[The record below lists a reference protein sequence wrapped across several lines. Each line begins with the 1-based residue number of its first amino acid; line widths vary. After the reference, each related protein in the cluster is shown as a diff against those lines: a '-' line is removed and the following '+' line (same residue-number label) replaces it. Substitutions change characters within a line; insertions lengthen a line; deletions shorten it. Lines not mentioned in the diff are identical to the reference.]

1 MPVATFVALPNLKSC
16 RSVLICTNVGS
27 RDPQIAPT
35 WTQAE
40 SQRRLD
46 TPECTRDTFAS
57 TSYFSQRRLAE
68 TFRYSQWH
76 DRGALVGLVLT
87 LGFVQL
93 KALAVIS
100 ANSNLQPLDSRDRPR
115 TILISRPVHGIP
127 SFFCICSRET
137 PLVSG

>member
-27 RDPQIAPT
+27 RDRQIAPT

-40 SQRRLD
+40 WQRRLD
-46 TPECTRDTFAS
+46 TPECTRDTLAS

-76 DRGALVGLVLT
+76 DREALVGLVLT

-93 KALAVIS
+93 KLLPSLAQTRT
-100 ANSNLQPLDSRDRPR
+100 SNPL
-115 TILISRPVHGIP
+115 IQ
-127 SFFCICSRET
+127 ET
-137 PLVSG
+137 VPGQS